1 MGYIKEPRGIDFI
14 IQSKPL
20 TNEERKEISKFIR
33 DYKKKMLRRNLLNLK
48 LQFQKQKV
56 FN

>member
-1 MGYIKEPRGIDFI
+1 MGYIKEPRGINFI

-33 DYKKKMLRRNLLNLK
+33 DYKTKNAKKK
-48 LQFQKQKV
+48 SVKPKTSIPKTKSI
-56 FN
+56 